1 MSYLSSQT
9 TSRQQ
14 LGQLCNSILERV
26 RSTNYSFKS
35 SITTILSVLT
45 TLRRKLVEA
54 KNVDNTIELQV
65 RDADQ
70 NKGIENKETM
80 TST

>member
-1 MSYLSSQT
+1 
-9 TSRQQ
+9 
-14 LGQLCNSILERV
+14 
-26 RSTNYSFKS
+26 
-35 SITTILSVLT
+35 LT